1 MWMIE
6 EPLPPVLVLLTAACG
21 CLALWSSA
29 RKRVLIVI
37 AVLLVALCPVM
48 FVVDHLV
55 VTDGERVVNSVF
67 DLAAAFRSEN
77 LQRTLGHFSPSASK
91 ERSQI
96 TWAVNNVQ
104 VDPDLRLTDFQTKVF
119 ANGTRATSH
128 FRANGTFH
136 VMGFDGRHPSRWLL
150 TWQKEAGRWQIIQ
163 VERLNVVNGERIGTL
178 KVN

>member
-1 MWMIE
+1 MWVIE
-6 EPLPPVLVLLTAACG
+6 EPLPAVLVLATAACG

-29 RKRVLIVI
+29 RKRALVVT
-37 AVLLVALCPVM
+37 AVLLIALCPAV
-48 FVVDHLV
+48 FVVDQLV
-55 VTDGERVVNSVF
+55 VTDGERLVDSIY
-67 DLAAAFRSEN
+67 DLADAFRMRKLRE
-77 LQRTLGHFSPSASK
+77 TLSHFSPNAAK

-96 TWAVNNVQ
+96 TWAVNNVE